1 MESIRKKRILIADD
15 SEMNRAILMDMLGD
29 EYDVLEA
36 EDGEEAVGQLA
47 QWGVEIDLVLLD
59 IVMPKMDGFEV
70 LAVMNR
76 EGWIKDIPVM
86 IISSETLPD
95 IVERAYELGAVDFIF
110 RPFDQAIVHRRTTNT
125 ILLYAKQRK
134 LTNMVAE
141 QIYEKEKQ
149 SGLMIDILS
158 HIVEFRNGESG
169 LHVRHVH
176 VLTDLMLH
184 RLQQTTDRYPLSQ
197 EQMNII
203 ATASA
208 LHDIGKI
215 ASPGEIIN
223 KPGRLTDE
231 EFAVMKTHAPI
242 GSDMLSSLTAYQ
254 DEPLVRAGYEIA
266 RWHHERWDGR
276 GYPDGLKGDEIPIGA
291 QIVALADVYDALTS
305 ERIYKKAFS
314 HEKAV
319 EMILDGQ
326 CGTFNPLLMD
336 CLRDLADEL
345 PGLLRAAST
354 HEDGAREMRVIAE
367 QVQRHEE
374 LSVSNRTLQM
384 LEHERLK
391 ARFYADMSGESQF
404 EYTVSPAIL
413 TLSSAGAAKVGLPE
427 KITNPLTDAR
437 ILSLI
442 VPESMR
448 ALTENIHA
456 TTPEKPVSSCE
467 CQLDAGDGP
476 HWVRMV
482 FRTLWSEE
490 KPPRYTGVIGK
501 AVDIHEEHEHQNA
514 LKWMSTHDSLTG
526 LWNHNAA
533 RKRVRDRIASHPD
546 GKFVMLLFDMDGF
559 KGINETRGQL
569 FGDQVLTFV
578 AGRLRESVRRG
589 DIVARVGGDEF
600 MIFLE
605 YRESEEAIVQRIFH
619 NLTCRFEDQDIF
631 ISMGAARTEELGHD
645 YERLFRA
652 ADQALYAVKGRGG
665 HQVCYYSDKMK
676 DMLSAVSA
684 IDEPR
689 PGVSRKERPD
699 P

>member
-1 MESIRKKRILIADD
+1 MEGIRKKRILIADD
-15 SEMNRAILMDMLGD
+15 SEMNREILIDMLGD

-36 EDGEEAVGQLA
+36 TDGEEAVKQLA

-70 LAVMNR
+70 LSVMNR
-76 EGWIKDIPVM
+76 EGWIKDIPVI

-95 IVERAYELGAVDFIF
+95 IVERAYELGAVDFIS
-110 RPFDQAIVHRRTTNT
+110 RPFDQSIVHRRTTNT

-176 VLTDLMLH
+176 VLTELLLN
-184 RLQQTTDRYPLSQ
+184 RLVQITDRYPLTKQ
-197 EQMNII
+197 QMNII

-215 ASPGEIIN
+215 AIPGEIIN

-231 EFAVMKTHAPI
+231 EFAIMKSHSAI
-242 GSDMLSSLTAYQ
+242 GSEMLNSLPAYQ
-254 DEPLVRAGYEIA
+254 DEPLVRVGYEIA

-305 ERIYKKAFS
+305 ERVYKKAFS

-326 CGTFNPLLMD
+326 CGAFNPLLMD
-336 CLRDLADEL
+336 CLRSLAEEL
-345 PGLLRAAST
+345 PEQLRLATAQ
-354 HEDGAREMRVIAE
+354 EDGGREMRVIAE
-367 QVQRHEE
+367 EVQRHEE

-391 ARFYADMSGESQF
+391 ARFFADVSEELQF
-404 EYTVSPAIL
+404 EYTVSPGML
-413 TLSSAGAAKVGLPE
+413 TLSGVSAAKLGLPE
-427 KITNPLTDAR
+427 MVMNPLTNER

-442 VPESMR
+442 GRDGME
-448 ALTENIHA
+448 ALSSAIHA
-456 TTPEKPVSSCE
+456 AGPEKPVVTHE
-467 CQLDAGDGP
+467 CRLDIDGRP
-476 HWVRMV
+476 RRMRV
-482 FRTLWSEE
+482 VCRVLWSDA
-490 KPPRYTGVIGK
+490 KPTRYTGVIGK
-501 AVDIHEEHEHQNA
+501 AIDIRDEQEHPDA
-514 LKWMSTHDSLTG
+514 LEWMASHDSLTG
-526 LWNHNAA
+526 LLNHSSAKA
-533 RKRVRDRIASHPD
+533 LIQERIGLRPD
-546 GKFVMLLFDMDGF
+546 AKYVLLIFDMDGF
-559 KGINETRGQL
+559 KSINDVRGHL
-569 FGDQVLTFV
+569 FGDKVL
-578 AGRLRESVRRG
+578 AYMAERLRQSVRSG

-600 MIFLE
+600 LIFLE
-605 YRESEEAIVQRIFH
+605 YKESEGPAVQRLFRH
-619 NLTCRFEDQDIF
+619 LTCRFEDQEIRV
-631 ISMGAARTEELGHD
+631 SMGAARTEELGTD
-645 YERLFRA
+645 YERLFHA
-652 ADQALYAVKGRGG
+652 ADQALCAVKELGG
-665 HQVCYYSDKMK
+665 NQVCYYNKNMK

-684 IDEPR
+684 IDESSPSIR
-689 PGVSRKERPD
+689 RERREE
-699 P
+699 